1 MKMNSLLLHDEF
13 SSAKLLILHPTQHP
27 NTAELIDIVHNFEQE
42 HPYFESFTLFILPTT
57 QIGNHSFTI
66 DFYLRLVTT
75 AI

>member
-13 SSAKLLILHPTQHP
+13 SISATTQHP
-27 NTAELIDIVHNFEQE
+27 KTPQLIDIVHNFEQE